1 MAAESDHLEQ
11 KRLGGSRAGLD
22 VLAKTEILPLLGSE
36 SSMS

>member
-1 MAAESDHLEQ
+1 MAAESVHLEQ
-11 KRLGGSRAGLD
+11 KKFGGPRAGLD